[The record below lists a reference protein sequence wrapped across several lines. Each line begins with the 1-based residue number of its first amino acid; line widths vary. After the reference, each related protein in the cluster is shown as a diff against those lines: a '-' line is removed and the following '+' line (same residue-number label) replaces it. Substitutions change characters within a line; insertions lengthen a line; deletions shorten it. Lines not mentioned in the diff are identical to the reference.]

1 MILGLRARIGWTLLH
16 RSTHSLR
23 CRRLAPALWAAAATC
38 LLVSCKSNDL
48 HRGKGD
54 AGKLEDAAA
63 PDRLA
68 PPSLD
73 ADTGGSPRTSD
84 GASLVDASDDPAPPA
99 PNAIRA
105 MLGSMALSTVPP
117 APADVTNRW
126 ADDPAAARFGQTLF
140 FDPSFSGK
148 LLDGD
153 NDGSEHALGVS
164 GDTGKVACAGCH
176 QPAAVYADAR
186 SLGGQISLG
195 AGWVIRHTP
204 SLLDVSRS
212 RLITWIA
219 RRDALYNQPF
229 GPVESPVEMN
239 SSRLYVAEQ
248 MFA

>member
-1 MILGLRARIGWTLLH
+1 MILWLRGRIGWT
-16 RSTHSLR
+16 S
-23 CRRLAPALWAAAATC
+23 AAATC
-38 LLVSCKSNDL
+38 LLVSCKSDGL
-48 HRGKGD
+48 HGGRAD
-54 AGKLEDAAA
+54 AGKLADAVA
-63 PDRLA
+63 PDRVA
-68 PPSLD
+68 PNSD
-73 ADTGGSPRTSD
+73 SDTGSSARTSD
-84 GASLVDASDDPAPPA
+84 GASLADAGDDPEPPSA
-99 PNAIRA
+99 DAIRA
-105 MLGSMALSTVPP
+105 MLGSMALSAVPP
-117 APADVTNRW
+117 PPPDVTNRW

-239 SSRLYVAEQ
+239 SSR
-248 MFA
+248 